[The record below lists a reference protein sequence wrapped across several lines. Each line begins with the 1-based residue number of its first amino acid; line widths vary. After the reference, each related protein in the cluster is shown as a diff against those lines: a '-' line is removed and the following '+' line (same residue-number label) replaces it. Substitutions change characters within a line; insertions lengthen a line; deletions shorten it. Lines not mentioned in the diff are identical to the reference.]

1 MAHKLVWRPTE
12 RVLVL
17 TLSGEV
23 TLDDFV
29 NIGQDLDE
37 LVKSVTVPLVL
48 LVDAEQV
55 RLGHNG
61 LSNVRPSQ
69 TYFQGQQIEHV
80 LVAARDK
87 IIRLTLL
94 VVFNPNR
101 PVLRFFDH
109 MDQAEYHLRT
119 IVRQPLR

>member
-1 MAHKLVWRPTE
+1 MAHKLVWRAND

-23 TLDDFV
+23 TLEDFV
-29 NIGQDLDE
+29 SIGQDIDQMLQT
-37 LVKSVTVPLVL
+37 VTVPLVL
-48 LVDAEQV
+48 MVDASQV
-55 RLGHNG
+55 RLGRNG
-61 LSNVRPSQ
+61 LSNVRPPQ
-69 TYFQGQQIEHV
+69 TYFQGRQVEHL
-80 LVAARDK
+80 LVTAPDK

-94 VVFNPNR
+94 VVFNTNR

-109 MDQAEYHLRT
+109 FDQAEYHLRT